1 MNDKR
6 ASASGGLPELS
17 GVNHSSGL
25 HQGVWGLPRQS
36 P

>member
-6 ASASGGLPELS
+6 APASGGLPELA
-17 GVNHSSGL
+17 GINHNSGL
-25 HQGVWGLPRQS
+25 HQGVWGLRRQT